1 LALPLDPGEEPADL
15 DEELGAL
22 LSPPMPFYTVT
33 IEGDAG
39 RDPEVHFHAGGQGFW
54 IAWMMTR
61 LEARAT
67 LCAPFGGEPGLVLR
81 TLIASEG
88 VTLKAVAAQGWN
100 GSYVHDR
107 RSGERQP
114 IVQVPSPAL
123 TRHEVDDLDSAMV
136 AAGLAAG
143 VAVLSGPSRPGVLP
157 RGRLPSSRP

>member
-1 LALPLDPGEEPADL
+1 
-15 DEELGAL
+15 
-22 LSPPMPFYTVT
+22 
-33 IEGDAG
+33 
-39 RDPEVHFHAGGQGFW
+39 
-54 IAWMMTR
+54 
-61 LEARAT
+61 
-67 LCAPFGGEPGLVLR
+67 
-81 TLIASEG
+81 

-100 GSYVHDR
+100 GGYVHDR